1 MFEEKHPSV
10 ELKTLFPLPALGFK
24 DTLANPAAF
33 KTGHM
38 LQNQL
43 LALLS
48 FRLRSRNLAGR
59 VCGGNVEPNK
69 AKGGGERVGG
79 MGRCEATV
87 CSPGQSVMW
96 LDLPSVSQQL
106 LTYTA
111 VSPHISLGQMAAM
124 APLSSSSTTP
134 THPPS

>member
-1 MFEEKHPSV
+1 M
-10 ELKTLFPLPALGFK
+10 
-24 DTLANPAAF
+24 
-33 KTGHM
+33 
-38 LQNQL
+38 
-43 LALLS
+43 
-48 FRLRSRNLAGR
+48 
-59 VCGGNVEPNK
+59 EPNK
-69 AKGGGERVGG
+69 AGGGGAGGSGG
-79 MGRCEATV
+79 MGRCGATV

-124 APLSSSSTTP
+124 APLSSPSTTITTP